1 MELVHT
7 ILNHVP
13 EVAIFLSLAIG
24 YAIGAIKFGSF
35 QLGGVGGSLLVA
47 VVVSQI
53 GISVDAGVKSIMFAL
68 FIYAVGY
75 ESGPQ
80 FFSSLSRK
88 TLREIGMALFLAASG
103 LVTVLICAKIFGFD
117 KGLAAGVAGGGLTQS
132 AIIGTAG
139 DAISRLGLPADEVK
153 RLQSEVAIGYAV
165 TYIFGSL
172 GAIIVCA
179 SLVPKLMGRTLKDD
193 AKKAE
198 LEMAGGRAVLSADQV
213 DSLPALVGRVYRVT
227 TGAGKRV
234 VDVEKQ
240 LTDGVTI
247 ERLRRNGKIIIAT
260 DDLVLEAGDDVM
272 LIGRREA
279 ATDAWRLLGD
289 EQRPSADLDIAL
301 RMQEVVFARK
311 GGNGKTLGE
320 LKAGV
325 TRDVK
330 HGVYI
335 ARITRMGQPVPVLD
349 DTVVYH
355 GDVVTLYGADSDVQ
369 RAAKEA
375 GYPVAYSVKTD
386 YVYMGI
392 GIVVGLLIG
401 YVVVKVGGIPL
412 TLGSGGGALLA
423 GLVFGWLR
431 GKHPTFGAM
440 PLAASSLLKELGLA
454 TFVTC
459 VGLSAGAQAWQ
470 TLQQSG
476 ISIFV
481 AGVIVTI
488 VPLLLTYLFG
498 RYVLR
503 YDNVAILAGA
513 LSGSRSANP
522 AFGEILDKA
531 ESNVPTVPFA
541 ITYAIA
547 NVLLTLLGPLVVSL
561 T

>member
-1 MELVHT
+1 MELVHS

-13 EVAIFLSLAIG
+13 EVAIFLSLALG
-24 YAIGAIKFGSF
+24 YAIGAVKFGSF

-53 GISVDAGVKSIMFAL
+53 GISVDSGVKSIMFAL

-88 TLREIGMALFLAASG
+88 TLREIGMAVFLAASG

-193 AKKAE
+193 AKKVE
-198 LEMAGGRAVLSADQV
+198 LAMTGGQTVLSADQV
-213 DSLPALVGRVYRVT
+213 DSLPPLVGRVYRVT

-234 VDVEKQ
+234 IEVEKH

-279 ATDAWRLLGD
+279 ATEAWRLLGD
-289 EQRPSADLDIAL
+289 EQPPSRDLDIPL
-301 RMQEVVFARK
+301 RMQEVVIARK
-311 GGNGKTLGE
+311 GGNGKKLGE

-325 TRDVK
+325 ERDVK

-392 GIVVGLLIG
+392 GIVFGLLIG
-401 YVVVKVGGIPL
+401 YIVVKVGGIPL

-423 GLVFGWLR
+423 GLIFGWLR

-476 ISIFV
+476 VSIFV

-522 AFGEILDKA
+522 AFGEVLDKA

>member
-1 MELVHT
+1 MDIVHS

-13 EVAIFLSLAIG
+13 EVAIFLSLALG
-24 YAIGAIKFGSF
+24 YALGAIKFGSF

-80 FFSSLSRK
+80 FFNSLSRK
-88 TLREIGMALFLAASG
+88 TLREIAMAIFLAASG

-139 DAISRLGLPADEVK
+139 DAISRLGLPVDEVK

-179 SLVPKLMGRTLKDD
+179 SLVPKLMGRTLKED

-198 LEMAGGRAVLSADQV
+198 LAMAGGQQVLNADQV

-234 VDVEKQ
+234 VDIEKQ
-240 LTDGVTI
+240 LSDGVTI

-260 DDLVLEAGDDVM
+260 DDLVLETGDDVM

-279 ATDAWRLLGD
+279 ATEAWRLLGD
-289 EQRPSADLDIAL
+289 EQPPSRDLDIPL
-301 RMQEVVFARK
+301 RLQDVVFARK

-325 TRDVK
+325 ERDTK

-335 ARITRMGQPVPVLD
+335 AKITRMGQPVPVLD
-349 DTVVYH
+349 DTIAYH

-392 GIVVGLLIG
+392 GIVFGLLIG
-401 YVVVKVGGIPL
+401 YIVVKVGGIPL

-476 ISIFV
+476 VSIFV

-561 T
+561 S

>member
-1 MELVHT
+1 MELVHS

-13 EVAIFLSLAIG
+13 EVAIFLSLALG

-88 TLREIGMALFLAASG
+88 TLREIAMAVFLAASG
-103 LVTVLICAKIFGFD
+103 LVTVLICAKLFGFD

-139 DAISRLGLPADEVK
+139 DAISRLGLPVDEVK

-179 SLVPKLMGRTLKDD
+179 SLVPRLMGRTLKED

-198 LEMAGGRAVLSADQV
+198 LAMAGGRAVLSADQV

-234 VDVEKQ
+234 IDVEKQ

-247 ERLRRNGKIIIAT
+247 ERLRRKGKIIIAT

-289 EQRPSADLDIAL
+289 EQRPSQDLDIAL
-301 RMQEVVFARK
+301 RMQEGVFARK

-325 TRDVK
+325 ERDVK

-335 ARITRMGQPVPVLD
+335 AKIMRMGQPVPVLD

-401 YVVVKVGGIPL
+401 YIVVKVGGIPL

-476 ISIFV
+476 VSIFI

-531 ESNVPTVPFA
+531 ESNIPTVPFA

-561 T
+561 A

>member
-1 MELVHT
+1 MELVHS
-7 ILNHVP
+7 ILKHVP
-13 EVAIFLSLAIG
+13 EVAIFLSLALG
-24 YAIGAIKFGSF
+24 YAIGAVRFGSF

-88 TLREIGMALFLAASG
+88 TLREIGMAVFLAASG
-103 LVTVLICAKIFGFD
+103 LGTVLICAKIFGFD

-139 DAISRLGLPADEVK
+139 DAISRLGLSADEVK

-198 LEMAGGRAVLSADQV
+198 LEMAGGQAALSADQV
-213 DSLPALVGRVYRVT
+213 DSLPPLVGRVYRVT

-234 VDVEKQ
+234 VDIEKQ

-260 DDLVLEAGDDVM
+260 DDLALEAGDDVM

-289 EQRPSADLDIAL
+289 EQRPSSDLDIPL

-320 LKAGV
+320 LKASV
-325 TRDVK
+325 ARDVK

-335 ARITRMGQPVPVLD
+335 AKIARMGQPVPVLD
-349 DTVVYH
+349 DTIVYH

-392 GIVVGLLIG
+392 GIVFGLLIG
-401 YVVVKVGGIPL
+401 YIVVKVGGIPL
-412 TLGSGGGALLA
+412 TLGSGGGALLS
-423 GLVFGWLR
+423 GLIFGWLR

-476 ISIFV
+476 VSIFV

-522 AFGEILDKA
+522 AFGEVLDKA

>member
-179 SLVPKLMGRTLKDD
+179 SLVPKLMGRTLKED

-234 VDVEKQ
+234 IEIEKQ

-279 ATDAWRLLGD
+279 ATEAWRLLGD

-325 TRDVK
+325 ERDVK

-335 ARITRMGQPVPVLD
+335 AKIMRMGQPLPILD
-349 DTVVYH
+349 DTIIYH

-375 GYPVAYSVKTD
+375 GYPLAYSVKTD

-401 YVVVKVGGIPL
+401 YIVVKVGGIPL

>member
-1 MELVHT
+1 MELVHS

-13 EVAIFLSLAIG
+13 EVAIFLSLALG
-24 YAIGAIKFGSF
+24 YAIGAVKFGSF

-53 GISVDAGVKSIMFAL
+53 GISVDSGVKSIMFAL

-88 TLREIGMALFLAASG
+88 TLREIGMAVFLAASG

-193 AKKAE
+193 AKKVE
-198 LEMAGGRAVLSADQV
+198 LAMTGGQTVLSADQV
-213 DSLPALVGRVYRVT
+213 DSLPPLVGRVYRVT

-234 VDVEKQ
+234 IEVEKH

-279 ATDAWRLLGD
+279 ATEAWRLLGD
-289 EQRPSADLDIAL
+289 EQPPSRDLDIPL

-311 GGNGKTLGE
+311 GGNGKKLGE

-325 TRDVK
+325 ERDVK

-355 GDVVTLYGADSDVQ
+355 GDVVTLCGADSDVQ

-392 GIVVGLLIG
+392 GIVFGLLIG
-401 YVVVKVGGIPL
+401 YIVVKVGGIPL

-423 GLVFGWLR
+423 GLIFGWLR

-476 ISIFV
+476 VSIFV

-522 AFGEILDKA
+522 AFGEVLDKA

>member
-13 EVAIFLSLAIG
+13 EVAIFLSLALG

-88 TLREIGMALFLAASG
+88 TLREIGMAVFLAASG

-179 SLVPKLMGRTLKDD
+179 SLVPKLMGRTLKEDS
-193 AKKAE
+193 KKAE

-213 DSLPALVGRVYRVT
+213 GSLPALVGRVYRVT

-234 VDVEKQ
+234 IEIEKQ

-247 ERLRRNGKIIIAT
+247 ERLRRKGKIIIAT

-279 ATDAWRLLGD
+279 ATEAWRLLGD

-325 TRDVK
+325 ERDVK

-335 ARITRMGQPVPVLD
+335 AKIMRMGQPVPILD
-349 DTVVYH
+349 DTIIYH

-392 GIVVGLLIG
+392 GIVFGLLIG
-401 YVVVKVGGIPL
+401 YIVVKVGGIPL

>member
-1 MELVHT
+1 MELVKT

-13 EVAIFLSLAIG
+13 EVAIFLSLALG
-24 YAIGAIKFGSF
+24 YALGAIKFGSF

-53 GISVDAGVKSIMFAL
+53 GLSVDAGVKSIMFAL

-88 TLREIGMALFLAASG
+88 TLREIAMAVFLAVSG
-103 LVTVLICAKIFGFD
+103 LVTVLICAKLFGFD

-139 DAISRLGLPADEVK
+139 DAISRLGLPLDEVK

-193 AKKAE
+193 AKAAE
-198 LEMAGGRAVLSADQV
+198 LKLSGGHRVLSADQV

-234 VDVEKQ
+234 LEIEQQ

-247 ERLRRNGKIIIAT
+247 ERLKRQGKIIIAT

-289 EQRPSADLDIAL
+289 EQKPSGDLDIAL

-320 LKAGV
+320 LKDGV
-325 TRDVK
+325 ERDVK

-335 ARITRMGQPVPVLD
+335 AKIMRMGQPVPVLD
-349 DTVVYH
+349 DTVMYH

-375 GYPVAYSVKTD
+375 GYPLAYSVKTD

-401 YVVVKVGGIPL
+401 YLVVKVGGIPL
-412 TLGSGGGALLA
+412 TLGSGGGALLS

-476 ISIFV
+476 VSIFL

-488 VPLLLTYLFG
+488 VPLLLTYAFG
-498 RYVLR
+498 RYVLK

>member
-1 MELVHT
+1 VEVVHS

-88 TLREIGMALFLAASG
+88 TLREIAMAIFLAASG

-117 KGLAAGVAGGGLTQS
+117 KGIAAGVAGGGLTQS

-198 LEMAGGRAVLSADQV
+198 LALTGGQPVLSADQV

-234 VDVEKQ
+234 IEVERQ

-247 ERLRRNGKIIIAT
+247 ERLRRKGKIIIAT

-279 ATDAWRLLGD
+279 ATEAWRLLGD
-289 EQRPSADLDIAL
+289 EQPPSPDLDIAL

-325 TRDVK
+325 AREVK

-335 ARITRMGQPVPVLD
+335 ARIVRMGQPVPVLD
-349 DTVVYH
+349 DTIVYH

-392 GIVVGLLIG
+392 GIVIGLLIG
-401 YVVVKVGGIPL
+401 YIVVKVGGIPL

-440 PLAASSLLKELGLA
+440 PAAASSLLKELGLA

-488 VPLLLTYLFG
+488 VPLLLTYAFG

-522 AFGEILDKA
+522 AFGEVLDKA

>member
-1 MELVHT
+1 MELVHS

-13 EVAIFLSLAIG
+13 EVAIFLSLALG
-24 YAIGAIKFGSF
+24 YAIGAVKFGSF

-53 GISVDAGVKSIMFAL
+53 GISVDSGVKSIMFAL

-88 TLREIGMALFLAASG
+88 TLREIGMAVFLAASG

-193 AKKAE
+193 AKKVE
-198 LEMAGGRAVLSADQV
+198 LAMTGGQTVLSADQV
-213 DSLPALVGRVYRVT
+213 DSLPPLVGRVYRVT

-234 VDVEKQ
+234 IEVEKH

-279 ATDAWRLLGD
+279 ATEAWRLLGD
-289 EQRPSADLDIAL
+289 EQPPSRDLDIPL

-311 GGNGKTLGE
+311 GGNGKKLGE

-325 TRDVK
+325 ERDVK

-392 GIVVGLLIG
+392 GIVFGLLIG
-401 YVVVKVGGIPL
+401 YIVVKVGGIPL

-423 GLVFGWLR
+423 GLIFGWLR

-476 ISIFV
+476 VSIFV

-522 AFGEILDKA
+522 AFGEVLDKA

>member
-13 EVAIFLSLAIG
+13 EVAIFLSLALG

-53 GISVDAGVKSIMFAL
+53 GVSVDAGVKSIMFAL

-88 TLREIGMALFLAASG
+88 TLREIGMAVFLAASG

-179 SLVPKLMGRTLKDD
+179 SLVPKLMGRTLKEDS
-193 AKKAE
+193 KKAE

-234 VDVEKQ
+234 IEIEKQ

-279 ATDAWRLLGD
+279 ATEAWRLLGD
-289 EQRPSADLDIAL
+289 EQRPSADLDIPL

-325 TRDVK
+325 ERDVK

-335 ARITRMGQPVPVLD
+335 AKIMRMGQPVPILD
-349 DTVVYH
+349 DTIIYH

-401 YVVVKVGGIPL
+401 YIVVKVGGIPL

>member
-1 MELVHT
+1 MELVHS

-80 FFSSLSRK
+80 FFNSLSRK

-198 LEMAGGRAVLSADQV
+198 LEMAGGRAVLNADQV

-234 VDVEKQ
+234 IEIEKQ

-247 ERLRRNGKIIIAT
+247 ERLRRHGKIIIAT

-279 ATDAWRLLGD
+279 ATEAWRLIGD

-325 TRDVK
+325 ERDVK

-335 ARITRMGQPVPVLD
+335 AKIVRMGQPVPILD
-349 DTVVYH
+349 DTIIYH

-401 YVVVKVGGIPL
+401 YIVVKVGGIPL

-476 ISIFV
+476 ISIFL

>member
-1 MELVHT
+1 MELVHS

-80 FFSSLSRK
+80 FFNSLSRK

-198 LEMAGGRAVLSADQV
+198 LEMAGGRAVLNADQV

-234 VDVEKQ
+234 IEIEKQ

-247 ERLRRNGKIIIAT
+247 ERLRRHGKIIIAT

-279 ATDAWRLLGD
+279 ATEAWRLIGD

-325 TRDVK
+325 ERDVK

-335 ARITRMGQPVPVLD
+335 AKIVRMGQPVPILD
-349 DTVVYH
+349 DTIIYH

-401 YVVVKVGGIPL
+401 YIVVKVGGIPL

>member
-1 MELVHT
+1 MELVHS
-7 ILNHVP
+7 ILKHVP
-13 EVAIFLSLAIG
+13 EVAIFLSLALG

-88 TLREIGMALFLAASG
+88 TLREIGMAVFLAASG
-103 LVTVLICAKIFGFD
+103 LVTVLICARIFGFD

-179 SLVPKLMGRTLKDD
+179 SLVPKLMGRTLKGD

-198 LEMAGGRAVLSADQV
+198 LEMAGGQAALSADQV
-213 DSLPALVGRVYRVT
+213 DSLPPLVGRVYRVT

-289 EQRPSADLDIAL
+289 EQRPSSDLDIPL

-325 TRDVK
+325 ERDVK

-335 ARITRMGQPVPVLD
+335 AKITRMGQPVPVLD
-349 DTVVYH
+349 DTIVYH

-392 GIVVGLLIG
+392 GIVFGLLIG
-401 YVVVKVGGIPL
+401 YIVVKAGSIPL
-412 TLGSGGGALLA
+412 TLGSGGGALLS
-423 GLVFGWLR
+423 GLIFGWLR

-476 ISIFV
+476 VSIFV

-522 AFGEILDKA
+522 AFGEVLDKA

>member
-88 TLREIGMALFLAASG
+88 TLREIGMAVFLAASG

-179 SLVPKLMGRTLKDD
+179 SLVPKLMGRTLKEDS
-193 AKKAE
+193 KKAE

-234 VDVEKQ
+234 IEIEKQ

-247 ERLRRNGKIIIAT
+247 ERLRRKGKIIIAT

-279 ATDAWRLLGD
+279 ATEAWRLLGD

-325 TRDVK
+325 ERDVK

-335 ARITRMGQPVPVLD
+335 AKIMRMGQPLPILD
-349 DTVVYH
+349 DTIIYH

-401 YVVVKVGGIPL
+401 YIVVKVGGIPL

-476 ISIFV
+476 ISIFL

>member
-1 MELVHT
+1 MELVHS

-13 EVAIFLSLAIG
+13 EVAIFLSLALG

-179 SLVPKLMGRTLKDD
+179 SLVPKLMGRSLKDD

-198 LEMAGGRAVLSADQV
+198 LEMAGGQAVLSADQV
-213 DSLPALVGRVYRVT
+213 DSLPPLVGRVYRVT

-234 VDVEKQ
+234 IEVEKQ

-279 ATDAWRLLGD
+279 ATEAWRLLGD
-289 EQRPSADLDIAL
+289 EQRPSRDLDIPL

-320 LKAGV
+320 LKSGV
-325 TRDVK
+325 ERDVK

-335 ARITRMGQPVPVLD
+335 AKITRMGQPVPVLD
-349 DTVVYH
+349 DTIVYH

-375 GYPVAYSVKTD
+375 GYPLAYSVKTD

-392 GIVVGLLIG
+392 GIVFGLLIG
-401 YVVVKVGGIPL
+401 YIVVKVGGIPL

-476 ISIFV
+476 VSIFI

>member
-13 EVAIFLSLAIG
+13 EVAIFLSLALG

-88 TLREIGMALFLAASG
+88 TLREIGMAVFLAASG

-179 SLVPKLMGRTLKDD
+179 SLVPKLMGRTLKEDS
-193 AKKAE
+193 KKAE

-234 VDVEKQ
+234 IEIEKQ

-247 ERLRRNGKIIIAT
+247 ERLRRKGKIIIAT

-279 ATDAWRLLGD
+279 ATEAWRLLGD

-325 TRDVK
+325 ERDVK

-335 ARITRMGQPVPVLD
+335 AKIMRMGQPVPILD
-349 DTVVYH
+349 DTIIYH

-392 GIVVGLLIG
+392 GIVFGLLIG
-401 YVVVKVGGIPL
+401 YIVVKVGGIPL

>member
-13 EVAIFLSLAIG
+13 EVAIFLSLALG

-103 LVTVLICAKIFGFD
+103 LVTVLVCAKIFGFD

-198 LEMAGGRAVLSADQV
+198 LEMAGGRAVLTADQV

-234 VDVEKQ
+234 VDIEKQ

-279 ATDAWRLLGD
+279 ATEAWRLLGD

-335 ARITRMGQPVPVLD
+335 AKITRMGQPLPVLD

-401 YVVVKVGGIPL
+401 YIVVKVGGIPL

-476 ISIFV
+476 VSIFV

>member
-1 MELVHT
+1 MELVHS

-13 EVAIFLSLAIG
+13 EVAIFLSLALG

-179 SLVPKLMGRTLKDD
+179 SLVPKLMGRSLKDD

-198 LEMAGGRAVLSADQV
+198 LEMAGGQAVLSADQV
-213 DSLPALVGRVYRVT
+213 DSLPPLVGRVYRVT

-234 VDVEKQ
+234 IEVEKQ

-279 ATDAWRLLGD
+279 ATEAWRLLGD
-289 EQRPSADLDIAL
+289 EQRPSRDLDIPL

-320 LKAGV
+320 LKSGV
-325 TRDVK
+325 ERDVK

-335 ARITRMGQPVPVLD
+335 AKITRMGQPVPVLD
-349 DTVVYH
+349 DTIVYH

-375 GYPVAYSVKTD
+375 GYPLAYSVKTD

-392 GIVVGLLIG
+392 GIVFGLLIG
-401 YVVVKVGGIPL
+401 YIVVKVGGIPL

-476 ISIFV
+476 VSIFI

-531 ESNVPTVPFA
+531 ESNIPTVPFA

>member
-1 MELVHT
+1 MELVHN

-13 EVAIFLSLAIG
+13 EVAIFLSLALG

-88 TLREIGMALFLAASG
+88 TLREIAMAVFLAASA
-103 LVTVLICAKIFGFD
+103 LVTVLVCAKIFGFD
-117 KGLAAGVAGGGLTQS
+117 QGLAAGVAGGGLTQS

-139 DAISRLGLPADEVK
+139 DAIARLGLPADEVK

-179 SLVPKLMGRTLKDD
+179 SLVPKFMGRSLKDD
-193 AKKAE
+193 AKRAE
-198 LEMAGGRAVLSADQV
+198 LAMAGGRAVLAADQV

-227 TGAGKRV
+227 TGAGQRV
-234 VDVEKQ
+234 VDIEKQ

-247 ERLRRNGKIIIAT
+247 ERLRRKGKIIIAT

-289 EQRPSADLDIAL
+289 EQRPSSDLDIAL
-301 RMQEVVFARK
+301 RMQDVVFARK

-325 TRDVK
+325 EREVK

-335 ARITRMGQPVPVLD
+335 AKITRMGQPVPVLD

-392 GIVVGLLIG
+392 GIVVGLLVG
-401 YVVVKVGGIPL
+401 YLVVKVGGIPL

-476 ISIFV
+476 VSIFV

-488 VPLLLTYLFG
+488 VPLLLTYAFG

-522 AFGEILDKA
+522 AFGEVLDKA

>member
-1 MELVHT
+1 MELVHN

-13 EVAIFLSLAIG
+13 EVAIFLSLALG

-47 VVVSQI
+47 VVISQI

-88 TLREIGMALFLAASG
+88 TLREIAMAVFLAASA
-103 LVTVLICAKIFGFD
+103 LVTVLVCAKIFGFD
-117 KGLAAGVAGGGLTQS
+117 QGLAAGVAGGGLTQS

-139 DAISRLGLPADEVK
+139 DAIARLGLPADEVK

-179 SLVPKLMGRTLKDD
+179 SLVPKFMGRSLKDD
-193 AKKAE
+193 AKRAE
-198 LEMAGGRAVLSADQV
+198 LAMAGGRAVLAADQV

-227 TGAGKRV
+227 TGAGQRV
-234 VDVEKQ
+234 VDIEKQ

-247 ERLRRNGKIIIAT
+247 ERLRRKGKIIIAT

-289 EQRPSADLDIAL
+289 EQRPSSDLDIAL
-301 RMQEVVFARK
+301 RMQDVVFARK

-325 TRDVK
+325 EREVK

-335 ARITRMGQPVPVLD
+335 AKITRMGQPVPVLD

-392 GIVVGLLIG
+392 GIVVGLLVG
-401 YVVVKVGGIPL
+401 YLVVKVGGIPL

-476 ISIFV
+476 VSIFV

-488 VPLLLTYLFG
+488 VPLLLTYAFG

-522 AFGEILDKA
+522 AFGEVLDKA

>member
-1 MELVHT
+1 MELVHS

-13 EVAIFLSLAIG
+13 EVAIFLSLALG

-88 TLREIGMALFLAASG
+88 TLREIAMAVFLAASG
-103 LVTVLICAKIFGFD
+103 LVTVLICAKLFGFD

-139 DAISRLGLPADEVK
+139 DAISRLGLSVDEVK

-179 SLVPKLMGRTLKDD
+179 SLVPRLMGRTLKED

-198 LEMAGGRAVLSADQV
+198 LAMAGGRAVLSADQV

-234 VDVEKQ
+234 IDVEKQ

-247 ERLRRNGKIIIAT
+247 ERLRRKGKIIIAT

-289 EQRPSADLDIAL
+289 EQRPSQDLDIAL

-325 TRDVK
+325 ERDVK

-335 ARITRMGQPVPVLD
+335 AKIMRMGQPVPVLD

-401 YVVVKVGGIPL
+401 YIVVKVGGIPL

-476 ISIFV
+476 VSIFI

-522 AFGEILDKA
+522 AFGEILDKS
-531 ESNVPTVPFA
+531 ESNIPTVPFA

-561 T
+561 A

>member
-1 MELVHT
+1 MELVHS

-13 EVAIFLSLAIG
+13 EVAIFLSLALG

-88 TLREIGMALFLAASG
+88 TLREIAMAVFLAASG
-103 LVTVLICAKIFGFD
+103 LVTVLICAKLFGFD

-139 DAISRLGLPADEVK
+139 DAISRLGLPVDEVK

-179 SLVPKLMGRTLKDD
+179 SLVPRLMGRTLKED

-198 LEMAGGRAVLSADQV
+198 LAMAGGRAVLSDDQV

-234 VDVEKQ
+234 IDVEKQ

-247 ERLRRNGKIIIAT
+247 ERLRRKGKIIIAT

-289 EQRPSADLDIAL
+289 EQRPSQDLDIAL

-325 TRDVK
+325 ERDVK

-335 ARITRMGQPVPVLD
+335 AKIMRMGQPVPVLD

-401 YVVVKVGGIPL
+401 YIVVKVGGIPL

-476 ISIFV
+476 VSIFI

-522 AFGEILDKA
+522 AFGEILDKS
-531 ESNVPTVPFA
+531 ESNIPTVPFA

-561 T
+561 A

>member
-1 MELVHT
+1 MELVHS
-7 ILNHVP
+7 ILKHVP
-13 EVAIFLSLAIG
+13 EVAIFLSLALG
-24 YAIGAIKFGSF
+24 YAIGAVRFGSF

-88 TLREIGMALFLAASG
+88 TLREIGMAVFLAASG

-139 DAISRLGLPADEVK
+139 DAISRLGLSADEVK

-198 LEMAGGRAVLSADQV
+198 LEMAGGQAALSADQV
-213 DSLPALVGRVYRVT
+213 DSLPPLVGRVYRVT

-234 VDVEKQ
+234 VDIEKQ

-260 DDLVLEAGDDVM
+260 DDLALEAGDDVM

-289 EQRPSADLDIAL
+289 EQRPSSDLDIPL

-320 LKAGV
+320 LKASV
-325 TRDVK
+325 ARDVK

-335 ARITRMGQPVPVLD
+335 AKIARMGQPVPVLD
-349 DTVVYH
+349 DTIVYH

-392 GIVVGLLIG
+392 GIVFGLLIG
-401 YVVVKVGGIPL
+401 YIVVKVGGIPL
-412 TLGSGGGALLA
+412 TLGSGGGALLS
-423 GLVFGWLR
+423 GLIFGWLR

-476 ISIFV
+476 VSIFV

-522 AFGEILDKA
+522 AFGEVLDKA

>member
-1 MELVHT
+1 MELVHS

-13 EVAIFLSLAIG
+13 EVAIFLSLALG

-88 TLREIGMALFLAASG
+88 TLREIAMAVFLAASG
-103 LVTVLICAKIFGFD
+103 LVTVLICAKLFGFD

-139 DAISRLGLPADEVK
+139 DAISRLGLPVDEVK

-179 SLVPKLMGRTLKDD
+179 SLVPRLMGRTLKED

-198 LEMAGGRAVLSADQV
+198 LAMAGGRAVLSADQV

-234 VDVEKQ
+234 IDVEKQ

-247 ERLRRNGKIIIAT
+247 ERLRRKGKIIIAT

-289 EQRPSADLDIAL
+289 EQRPSQDLDIAL

-325 TRDVK
+325 ERDVK

-335 ARITRMGQPVPVLD
+335 AKIMRMGQPVPVLD

-401 YVVVKVGGIPL
+401 YIVVKVGGIPL

-476 ISIFV
+476 VSIFI

-488 VPLLLTYLFG
+488 VPLLITYLFG

-531 ESNVPTVPFA
+531 ESNIPTVPFA

-561 T
+561 A

>member
-1 MELVHT
+1 MELVHS

-47 VVVSQI
+47 VFVSQI

-88 TLREIGMALFLAASG
+88 TLREIAMAVFLAVSG
-103 LVTVLICAKIFGFD
+103 LVTVLICAKLFGFD

-139 DAISRLGLPADEVK
+139 DAISRLGLPVEEVK

-179 SLVPKLMGRTLKDD
+179 SLVPRLMGRTLKED

-198 LEMAGGRAVLSADQV
+198 LAMAGGRAVLSADQV

-234 VDVEKQ
+234 IDVEKQ

-289 EQRPSADLDIAL
+289 EQRPSQDLDIAL
-301 RMQEVVFARK
+301 RMQDVVFARK

-325 TRDVK
+325 ERDVK

-335 ARITRMGQPVPVLD
+335 AKIMRMGQPVPVLD

-369 RAAKEA
+369 RAAEEA

-401 YVVVKVGGIPL
+401 YIVVKVGGIPL
-412 TLGSGGGALLA
+412 TLGSGGGALLS

-476 ISIFV
+476 VSIFI

-522 AFGEILDKA
+522 AFGEILDKS
-531 ESNVPTVPFA
+531 ESNIPTVPFA

-561 T
+561 A

>member
-1 MELVHT
+1 MELVHS

-13 EVAIFLSLAIG
+13 EVAIFLSLALG

-88 TLREIGMALFLAASG
+88 TLREIAMAVFLAASG
-103 LVTVLICAKIFGFD
+103 LVTVLICAKLFGFD

-139 DAISRLGLPADEVK
+139 DAISRLGLSVDEVK

-179 SLVPKLMGRTLKDD
+179 SLVPRLMGRTLKED

-198 LEMAGGRAVLSADQV
+198 LAMAGGRAVLSADQV

-234 VDVEKQ
+234 IDVEKQ

-247 ERLRRNGKIIIAT
+247 ERLRRKGKIIIAT

-289 EQRPSADLDIAL
+289 EQRPSQDLDIAL

-325 TRDVK
+325 ERDVK

-335 ARITRMGQPVPVLD
+335 AKIMRMGQPVPVLD

-401 YVVVKVGGIPL
+401 YIVVKVGGIPL

-476 ISIFV
+476 VSIFI

-531 ESNVPTVPFA
+531 ESNIPTVPFA

-561 T
+561 A

>member
-13 EVAIFLSLAIG
+13 EVAIFLSLALG

-88 TLREIGMALFLAASG
+88 TLREIGMAVFLAASG

-179 SLVPKLMGRTLKDD
+179 SLVPKLMGRTLKED

-198 LEMAGGRAVLSADQV
+198 LEMAGGRAALSADQV

-234 VDVEKQ
+234 IEIERQ

-279 ATDAWRLLGD
+279 ATEAWRLLGD
-289 EQRPSADLDIAL
+289 EQHPSADLDIAL

-325 TRDVK
+325 ERDVK

-335 ARITRMGQPVPVLD
+335 AKIMRMGQPLPILD
-349 DTVVYH
+349 DTIIYH

-401 YVVVKVGGIPL
+401 YIVVKVGGIPL

>member
-1 MELVHT
+1 VELVHS

-13 EVAIFLSLAIG
+13 EVAIFLSLALG

-88 TLREIGMALFLAASG
+88 TLREIAMAVFLAASG
-103 LVTVLICAKIFGFD
+103 LVTVLICAKLFGFD

-139 DAISRLGLPADEVK
+139 DAISRLGLPVDEVK

-179 SLVPKLMGRTLKDD
+179 SLVPRLMGRTLKED

-198 LEMAGGRAVLSADQV
+198 LAMAGGRAVLSADQV

-234 VDVEKQ
+234 IDVEKQ

-247 ERLRRNGKIIIAT
+247 ERLRRKGKIIIAT

-289 EQRPSADLDIAL
+289 EQRPSQDLDIAL

-325 TRDVK
+325 ERDVK

-335 ARITRMGQPVPVLD
+335 AKIMRMGQPVPVLD

-401 YVVVKVGGIPL
+401 YIVVKVGGIPL

-476 ISIFV
+476 VSIFI

-531 ESNVPTVPFA
+531 ESNIPTVPFA

-561 T
+561 A

>member
-1 MELVHT
+1 MELVHS

-47 VVVSQI
+47 VIVSQI

-88 TLREIGMALFLAASG
+88 TLREIGMAIFLAASG
-103 LVTVLICAKIFGFD
+103 LITVLICARIFGFD
-117 KGLAAGVAGGGLTQS
+117 QGLAAGVAGGGLTQS

-198 LEMAGGRAVLSADQV
+198 LAMAGGQTVLSADQV
-213 DSLPALVGRVYRVT
+213 NSLPALVGRVYRVT

-234 VDVEKQ
+234 IEIERQ

-279 ATDAWRLLGD
+279 ATEAWRLLGD
-289 EQRPSADLDIAL
+289 EQPPTHDLDIVL

-325 TRDVK
+325 DRDLK

-335 ARITRMGQPVPVLD
+335 AQITRMGRPLPVLD
-349 DTVVYH
+349 DTIVYH

-401 YVVVKVGGIPL
+401 YIVVKVGGIPL

-423 GLVFGWLR
+423 GLVFGWMR

-522 AFGEILDKA
+522 AFGEVLDKA

>member
-1 MELVHT
+1 MELVHS
-7 ILNHVP
+7 ILKHVP
-13 EVAIFLSLAIG
+13 EVAIFLSLALG
-24 YAIGAIKFGSF
+24 YAIGAIRFGSF

-88 TLREIGMALFLAASG
+88 TLREIGMAVFLAASG

-139 DAISRLGLPADEVK
+139 DAISRLGLSADEVK

-198 LEMAGGRAVLSADQV
+198 LEMAGGQTALSADQV
-213 DSLPALVGRVYRVT
+213 DSLPPLVGRVYRVT

-234 VDVEKQ
+234 VDIETQ
-240 LTDGVTI
+240 LTDGVTV

-289 EQRPSADLDIAL
+289 EQRPSSDLDIPL

-325 TRDVK
+325 ARDVK

-335 ARITRMGQPVPVLD
+335 AKIARMGQPVPVLD
-349 DTVVYH
+349 DTIVYH

-392 GIVVGLLIG
+392 GIVFGLLLG
-401 YVVVKVGGIPL
+401 YIVVKVGGIPL
-412 TLGSGGGALLA
+412 TLGSGGGALLS
-423 GLVFGWLR
+423 GLIFGWLR

-476 ISIFV
+476 VSIFV

-522 AFGEILDKA
+522 AFGEVLDKA

>member
-1 MELVHT
+1 MELVRT

-103 LVTVLICAKIFGFD
+103 LITVLICAKIFGFD

-198 LEMAGGRAVLSADQV
+198 LAMAGGHTVLSADQV

-234 VDVEKQ
+234 IEVEKQ

-247 ERLRRNGKIIIAT
+247 ERLRRKGKIIIAT

-325 TRDVK
+325 ERDVK

-335 ARITRMGQPVPVLD
+335 AKITRMGQPVPVLD

-401 YVVVKVGGIPL
+401 YIVVKVGGIPL

-541 ITYAIA
+541 ITYASA

>member
-1 MELVHT
+1 MELVHS

-13 EVAIFLSLAIG
+13 EVAIFLSLALG

-198 LEMAGGRAVLSADQV
+198 LAMAGGQTVLSADQV

-234 VDVEKQ
+234 VEVERQ

-279 ATDAWRLLGD
+279 ATEAWRLLGD
-289 EQRPSADLDIAL
+289 EQPPSRDLDIPL

-325 TRDVK
+325 ERDVK

-335 ARITRMGQPVPVLD
+335 AKIVRMGQPVPVLD
-349 DTVVYH
+349 DTIVYH

-401 YVVVKVGGIPL
+401 YIVVKVGGIPL

-476 ISIFV
+476 ISIFL

-488 VPLLLTYLFG
+488 VPLLLTYAFG

>member
-1 MELVHT
+1 MELVRT

-198 LEMAGGRAVLSADQV
+198 LAMAGGHTVLSADQV

-234 VDVEKQ
+234 IEVEKQ

-247 ERLRRNGKIIIAT
+247 ERLRRKGKIIIAT

-325 TRDVK
+325 ERDVK

-335 ARITRMGQPVPVLD
+335 AKITRMGQPVPVLD

-401 YVVVKVGGIPL
+401 YIVVKVGGIPL

>member
-1 MELVHT
+1 MELVHS

-13 EVAIFLSLAIG
+13 EVAIFLSLALG

-88 TLREIGMALFLAASG
+88 TLREIAMAVFLAASG
-103 LVTVLICAKIFGFD
+103 LVTVLICAKLFGFD

-139 DAISRLGLPADEVK
+139 DAISRLGLPVDEVK

-179 SLVPKLMGRTLKDD
+179 SLVPRLMGRTLKED

-198 LEMAGGRAVLSADQV
+198 LAMAGGRAVLSADQV

-234 VDVEKQ
+234 IDVEKQ

-247 ERLRRNGKIIIAT
+247 ERLRRKGKIIIAT

-289 EQRPSADLDIAL
+289 EQRPSQDLDIAL

-325 TRDVK
+325 ERDVK

-335 ARITRMGQPVPVLD
+335 AKIMRMGQPVPVLD

-401 YVVVKVGGIPL
+401 YIVAKVGGIPL

-476 ISIFV
+476 VSIFI

-531 ESNVPTVPFA
+531 ESNIPTVPFA

-561 T
+561 A

>member
-13 EVAIFLSLAIG
+13 EVAIFLSLALG
-24 YAIGAIKFGSF
+24 YAIGAIRFGSF

-88 TLREIGMALFLAASG
+88 TLREIGMAVFLAASG

-139 DAISRLGLPADEVK
+139 DAIARLGLPADEVK

-234 VDVEKQ
+234 IEIEKQ

-247 ERLRRNGKIIIAT
+247 ERLRRHGKIIIAT

-279 ATDAWRLLGD
+279 ATEAWRLLGD

-320 LKAGV
+320 LKASV
-325 TRDVK
+325 ERDVK

-335 ARITRMGQPVPVLD
+335 AKIMRMGQPVPILD
-349 DTVVYH
+349 DTIVYH

-375 GYPVAYSVKTD
+375 GYPLSYSVKTD

-401 YVVVKVGGIPL
+401 YIVVKVGGIPL

>member
-1 MELVHT
+1 MEVVHS

-88 TLREIGMALFLAASG
+88 TLREIAMAIFLAASG

-117 KGLAAGVAGGGLTQS
+117 KGIAAGVAGGGLTQS

-198 LEMAGGRAVLSADQV
+198 LALTGGQPVLSADQV

-234 VDVEKQ
+234 IEVERQ

-247 ERLRRNGKIIIAT
+247 ERLRRKGKIIIAT

-279 ATDAWRLLGD
+279 ATEAWRLLGD
-289 EQRPSADLDIAL
+289 EQPPSPDLDIAL

-325 TRDVK
+325 AREVK

-335 ARITRMGQPVPVLD
+335 ARIVRMGQPVPVLD
-349 DTVVYH
+349 DTIVYH

-392 GIVVGLLIG
+392 GIVIGLLIG
-401 YVVVKVGGIPL
+401 YIVVKVGGIPL

-440 PLAASSLLKELGLA
+440 PAAASSLLKELGLA

-488 VPLLLTYLFG
+488 VPLLLTYAFG

-522 AFGEILDKA
+522 AFGEVLDKA

>member
-13 EVAIFLSLAIG
+13 EVAIFLSLALG

-103 LVTVLICAKIFGFD
+103 LVTVLVCAKIFGFD

-139 DAISRLGLPADEVK
+139 DAIARLGLPADEVK

-198 LEMAGGRAVLSADQV
+198 LEMAGGRAVLTADQV
-213 DSLPALVGRVYRVT
+213 DSLPALVGRVYRVS

-234 VDVEKQ
+234 IDIEKQ

-279 ATDAWRLLGD
+279 ATEAWRLLGD

-335 ARITRMGQPVPVLD
+335 AKITRMGQPLPVLD

-401 YVVVKVGGIPL
+401 YIVVKVGGIPL

-476 ISIFV
+476 VSIFV

>member
-13 EVAIFLSLAIG
+13 EVAIFLSLALG

-88 TLREIGMALFLAASG
+88 TLREIGMAVFLAASG

-179 SLVPKLMGRTLKDD
+179 SLVPKLMGRTLKEDS
-193 AKKAE
+193 KKAE

-234 VDVEKQ
+234 IEIEKQ

-279 ATDAWRLLGD
+279 ATEAWRLLGD

-325 TRDVK
+325 ERDVK

-335 ARITRMGQPVPVLD
+335 AKIMRMGQPVPILD
-349 DTVVYH
+349 DTIIYH

-401 YVVVKVGGIPL
+401 YIVVKVGGIPL

>member
-13 EVAIFLSLAIG
+13 EVAIFLSLALG

-88 TLREIGMALFLAASG
+88 TLREIGMAVFLAASG

-179 SLVPKLMGRTLKDD
+179 SLVPKLMGRTLKEDS
-193 AKKAE
+193 KKAE

-234 VDVEKQ
+234 IEIEKQ

-279 ATDAWRLLGD
+279 ATEAWRLLGD
-289 EQRPSADLDIAL
+289 EQRPSADLDIPL

-325 TRDVK
+325 ERDVK

-335 ARITRMGQPVPVLD
+335 AKIMRMGQPVPILD
-349 DTVVYH
+349 DTIIYH

-401 YVVVKVGGIPL
+401 YIVVKVGGIPL